1 MVLVPIYL
9 NEIAP
14 KSWRGAFGVVCQ
26 IFVVIGIAIAQFLSL
41 FLSTIPY
48 WRVIMLF
55 GGVIGT
61 LHFLL
66 LLCACE
72 SPKWV
77 ALQPGGQAKASALLR
92 RIRGEDSEHE
102 VRDWRRRSLLSVDT
116 DGPPSSPMTLFLGVA
131 NVGIDAD
138 VGLLA
143 GSENMLSPI
152 SNGPSP
158 AIKELHIK
166 LTIWQ
171 FIRSPAYKPML
182 RAVLIVMLAQQ
193 LSGINA
199 VIFYSTSIL
208 QSLLPSSSA
217 LISLIISLVNLATT
231 IPSASLVDH
240 SGRKP
245 LLLWSISSMGVSSLF
260 LGLGIVYQWRLIS
273 VIASL
278 AFVAGF
284 SFGLGPIPF
293 LIIPELVDAE
303 GVSAGQSFGLVIN
316 WMATFCVVRSPDFR
330 LVGAWA
336 NGARAT
342 FSRF

>member
-1 MVLVPIYL
+1 
-9 NEIAP
+9 
-14 KSWRGAFGVVCQ
+14 
-26 IFVVIGIAIAQFLSL
+26 
-41 FLSTIPY
+41 
-48 WRVIMLF
+48 
-55 GGVIGT
+55 
-61 LHFLL
+61 
-66 LLCACE
+66 
-72 SPKWV
+72 
-77 ALQPGGQAKASALLR
+77 
-92 RIRGEDSEHE
+92 
-102 VRDWRRRSLLSVDT
+102 
-116 DGPPSSPMTLFLGVA
+116 
-131 NVGIDAD
+131 
-138 VGLLA
+138 
-143 GSENMLSPI
+143 MLSPI
-152 SNGPSP
+152 SNGASP
-158 AIKELHIK
+158 AIKELHVK

-293 LIIPELVDAE
+293 LIIPEFVDAE
-303 GVSAGQSFGLVIN
+303 GVSAGQSFGLVVN
-316 WMATFCVVRSPDFR
+316 WMATFCVVKTPPNCD
-330 LVGAWA
+330 L
-336 NGARAT
+336 
-342 FSRF
+342 